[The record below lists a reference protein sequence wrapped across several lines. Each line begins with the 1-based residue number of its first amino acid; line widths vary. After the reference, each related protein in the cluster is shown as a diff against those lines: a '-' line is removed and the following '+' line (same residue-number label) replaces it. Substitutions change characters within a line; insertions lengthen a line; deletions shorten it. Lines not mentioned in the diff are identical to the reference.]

1 VVCFVECMC
10 MWSKQEEKWKMTPE
24 THTAAEWQHS
34 SIILCDLQR
43 KRVCC
48 RCLTVKWIEA
58 KAPFHISQMTLACQ
72 RRSGTDRW
80 LICEVCHLDADYPL
94 LWAAV
99 SPDSLRWPGLMAAGN
114 TFLQTVWNTE
124 IYSQLQWSIISPKLK
139 KKKRVTR
146 VPCMVTLKLSS
157 ASWTERHWLWSC
169 SSLPDVISQQGLFN
183 IFLLRCKDFRET
195 WDLTRMC

>member
-1 VVCFVECMC
+1 MHVYV
-10 MWSKQEEKWKMTPE
+10 KQTGREMKNDTWD
-24 THTAAEWQHS
+24 TAAEWQHS
-34 SIILCDLQR
+34 SIILSDLQR

-48 RCLTVKWIEA
+48 RCLTVKWSEA
-58 KAPFHISQMTLACQ
+58 KAPYHISQMTLACQ

-99 SPDSLRWPGLMAAGN
+99 SPDSLRWPGLMPAGN
-114 TFLQTVWNTE
+114 TFLLTVWNTGV
-124 IYSQLQWSIISPKLK
+124 YLQHQWSILPPKLK
-139 KKKRVTR
+139 KKRKKFSL
-146 VPCMVTLKLSS
+146 VTLKLSS

-195 WDLTRMC
+195 WDLTRLC